1 MEPEVTEPAG
11 MSQMRREAL
20 EIPAAAARLLAADAL
35 PYRQL
40 AERFHAAPP
49 AQWLTVARGSSDHAA
64 SHLAFLV
71 MTVLALPVASVPM
84 SVFTLHQARWTL
96 RGAWAV
102 ALSQSGRSPDL
113 VETLGALRRAGAWGL
128 ALVNDEGSPLA
139 AAADTLLP
147 LHAGPERAV
156 AATKSF
162 VNQLLAGV
170 RLVAAL
176 AEDQALDKA
185 LVALPAVLEHAQ
197 AGDWS
202 AAIPALVDADRLYVI
217 GRGTGLALAHEMAL
231 KFKELCG
238 LQAEAHSAAELR
250 HGPMALVKPGY
261 PVIVLAPAGPAQEG
275 LLGLARDLRQ
285 RGARVLLAAPR
296 TAAADADADADGG
309 TLQVTEGG
317 HPALHTLTLAQ
328 SAYLMIESLARARGL
343 DPDQPRH
350 LSKVTI
356 TR

>member
-1 MEPEVTEPAG
+1 
-11 MSQMRREAL
+11 MRTEAL
-20 EIPAAAARLLAADAL
+20 EIPAACARLLAADAAL
-35 PYRQL
+35 YAQL
-40 AERFHAAPP
+40 AQRFQASPP

-64 SHLAFLV
+64 SHLAFLA
-71 MTVLALPVASVPM
+71 MTRLALPVASVPM
-84 SVFTLHQARWTL
+84 SVFTLHQARWAL
-96 RGAWAV
+96 QGAWAV

-113 VETLGALRRAGAWGL
+113 VETLGALRRAGAWSV

-139 AAADTLLP
+139 AAADTLLA

-162 VNQLLAGV
+162 VNQLVAGV

-176 AEDQALDKA
+176 AQDPNLHQALAALPAALDKA
-185 LVALPAVLEHAQ
+185 Q
-197 AGDWS
+197 SCDWS
-202 AAIPALVDADRLYVI
+202 AALAVLRDADRLYVI

-250 HGPMALVKPGY
+250 HGPMALVQPGY
-261 PVIVLAPAGPAQEG
+261 PVIVLAPHGPAQEG
-275 LLGLARDLRQ
+275 LLNLAQDLRQ
-285 RGARVLLAAPR
+285 RGAQVLLAAP
-296 TAAADADADADGG
+296 TAPNGAQLQAADGG
-309 TLQVTEGG
+309 HE
-317 HPALHTLTLAQ
+317 ALHTLTLAQ

>member
-1 MEPEVTEPAG
+1 
-11 MSQMRREAL
+11 MRTEAL
-20 EIPAAAARLLAADAL
+20 EIPAACARLLAADAAL
-35 PYRQL
+35 YAPL
-40 AERFHAAPP
+40 AQRFQAARP

-64 SHLAFLV
+64 SHLAFLA
-71 MTVLALPVASVPM
+71 MTRLALPVASVPM
-84 SVFTLHQARWTL
+84 SVFTLHQARWAL
-96 RGAWAV
+96 QGAWAV

-113 VETLGALRRAGAWGL
+113 VETLGALRRAGAWSL

-162 VNQLLAGV
+162 VNQLVAGV

-176 AEDQALDKA
+176 AQDQNLHQALAALPAALDKA
-185 LVALPAVLEHAQ
+185 Q
-197 AGDWS
+197 SCDWS
-202 AAIPALVDADRLYVI
+202 AAIAALRDADRLYVI

-250 HGPMALVKPGY
+250 HGPMALVQPGY
-261 PVIVLAPAGPAQEG
+261 PVIVLAPHGPAQDG
-275 LLGLARDLRQ
+275 LLSLAHDLRQ
-285 RGARVLLAAPR
+285 RGAQVLLAAP
-296 TAAADADADADGG
+296 TAANGAQLHAADGG
-309 TLQVTEGG
+309 HE
-317 HPALHTLTLAQ
+317 ALHTLTLAQ